1 MEINAEINRV
11 FGKEMA
17 NIFASTITEE
27 EMMRTA
33 IMIWDEMNTPKGLY
47 NNNSDFKEHVK
58 QVFKNN
64 LSKKIE
70 EITSTD
76 EFKEQISAMAK
87 DIVDEIIVETRKKM
101 IQSVSDNLSRLAGT
115 INTVLIHDGGNY

>member
-11 FGKEMA
+11 FGQEMA
-17 NIFASTITEE
+17 KLFASTITEE
-27 EMMRTA
+27 EMMDKA
-33 IMIWDEMNTPKGLY
+33 KVIWNELNRSSYY
-47 NNNSDFKEHVK
+47 NNDTEITKLTWQAFKDA
-58 QVFKNN
+58 
-64 LSKKIE
+64 LRKKVE

-101 IQSVSDNLSRLAGT
+101 IQSASDNLSRMAGT